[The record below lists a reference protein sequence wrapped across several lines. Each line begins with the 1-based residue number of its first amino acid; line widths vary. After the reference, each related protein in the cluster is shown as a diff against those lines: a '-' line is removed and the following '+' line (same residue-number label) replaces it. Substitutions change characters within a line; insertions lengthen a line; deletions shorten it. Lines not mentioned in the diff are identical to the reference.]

1 MHKLWKM
8 PTNKQ
13 FKELR
18 ATMHKLLWKMLCMLI
33 PGRFYIPISNRKC
46 ITQIVRLTR
55 ANVSSC
61 QKSVAKKF
69 EMLIVK
75 HVVPN
80 VVAALL

>member
-1 MHKLWKM
+1 
-8 PTNKQ
+8 
-13 FKELR
+13 
-18 ATMHKLLWKMLCMLI
+18 
-33 PGRFYIPISNRKC
+33 
-46 ITQIVRLTR
+46 
-55 ANVSSC
+55 VSSC